1 MLRDPV
7 EFLACDVV
15 VDLGGTLAVRA
26 VGAAQIR
33 RVRNPRGTF
42 FPGSAAEAASL
53 GTWAI
58 KLAGTALRAVA
69 EATTLSVAIAAW
81 TVTEGLT
88 VTVTERLA
96 IAVTE
101 RLARIPI
108 TTRTIT
114 EGLTV
119 TVTLAAR
126 AITKRLTIPVTEGL
140 TIPVTET
147 RARIPVTTRT
157 ITEGLTVTIAEG
169 LTVTVTLAARAI
181 TKRLTVTVTL
191 AARAITKRLTVTVTL
206 AARAIT
212 KRLTIPV
219 TETRARIPIT
229 TRTITKATALTIA
242 DRLPIAVAASGAV
255 TVVPGTEPS
264 GVAPGIVVGAE
275 RAALATATAEV
286 AAIAAVVLSHDG
298 FLLL

>member
-7 EFLACDVV
+7 EFLARDVV

-58 KLAGTALRAVA
+58 ELAGTALRAVA
-69 EATTLSVAIAAW
+69 EATTLSVAFAAR
-81 TVTEGLT
+81 TVTEGLA
-88 VTVTERLA
+88 VTITERLPVT
-96 IAVTE
+96 ITKRLPVTITE
-101 RLARIPI
+101 RLPVTITERLPVTITETRARIPI
-108 TTRTIT
+108 TTRT
-114 EGLTV
+114 
-119 TVTLAAR
+119 
-126 AITKRLTIPVTEGL
+126 ITKRLTIPVTEGL
-140 TIPVTET
+140 TIPVTEGLT
-147 RARIPVTTRT
+147 IPV
-157 ITEGLTVTIAEG
+157 TEGLTIP
-169 LTVTVTLAARAI
+169 VTVAARP
-181 TKRLTVTVTL
+181 
-191 AARAITKRLTVTVTL
+191 
-206 AARAIT
+206 IT

-219 TETRARIPIT
+219 TETRARISIT

-242 DRLPIAVAASGAV
+242 DRLPIPVTASGAV